1 MFSDLQYQKLFAF
14 AFAFAPLAGRL
25 GPGPRGTEVGG
36 SEGQGLEFHALYI
49 NMDIDKPLQQVRSY
63 MIDKIGF
70 MTVPEI
76 WI

>member
-1 MFSDLQYQKLFAF
+1 MKNKTRAF

-36 SEGQGLEFHALYI
+36 SEGQGLEYHALYI
-49 NMDIDKPLQQVRSY
+49 NMDIDKPFRQVSSHFI
-63 MIDKIGF
+63 IDKICF
-70 MTVPEI
+70 MTLPES